1 MEELNQGL
9 PANPA
14 FAADAP
20 DEIIRI
26 GASEVSTSTGELMRD
41 GQVVLLGRRTLNLLA
56 VLLEARGGLVS
67 TEQIHEKVWAGRVV
81 EQNTLQWQIS
91 SLRKALGKDRSHLRT
106 YSGRGYRLDATRQP
120 VSSGSPSDNASVY
133 HAAANPVFNNLPPSS
148 SILIGREEALAALR
162 PLMLQ
167 ERVVTLT
174 GPGGIGKT
182 RLSLAV
188 AEQSLQDF
196 PGGVFFVDLSSVAKG
211 DDVVSAIIAYIGAE
225 RSVNVTLQHRIQ
237 GLGDRPALVLL
248 DNCEQVIE
256 AAASCAEIIV
266 RSNAAVTVL
275 ATSREP
281 LRAEGEFVFQIPSLR
296 LPPSDFQSVTTLL
309 DCGATQ
315 LFIGR
320 SATGRARFMG
330 SSKVG
335 EQIIKICRH
344 LDGNPLA
351 IELAAARADSIGIE
365 EVALR
370 LEDVL
375 SILVDGRRTALPR
388 HQTLR
393 ATLAW
398 SYALLNERERTLFR
412 RLAVFAGGF
421 TLGSAHAIASKSE
434 FSESEVLDLVS
445 SLVAKS
451 LVAIDTDGAA
461 RRYRLLETTRA
472 YALELLEESGEYAWL
487 AGAHASYYTE
497 RIDATAFKS
506 SGTIHEFALITFL
519 PEWDNVRAALNWAF
533 SGSGDAA
540 LGVALAARATP
551 LLYEMMQLDEC
562 WTVASR
568 ALDVFDG
575 AGLRDKRMELPIRT
589 CLASSAMYLRGPTAA
604 TVEAWEG
611 ALQLSKEAPEHR
623 FETRA
628 LWGLWTAHI
637 FGGRPGLALRYAQEY
652 EAASELQRNEHTRML
667 AHRCIG
673 VSHHYLGNHGDANRH
688 LNESIAY
695 YVHGY
700 LHLPLSNLIDHATLG
715 RATLARTLWFLGHVE
730 RATDLMEMV
739 VADAVAEDNPLSI
752 CYVTTE
758 CALPVS
764 LLVNDRAAT
773 RRYRLILQA
782 AAERHGSL
790 FWVHLD
796 RCYAALL
803 SSDGVLDAQNLS
815 MLRQGIDELHS
826 MSFDTYSIDLRNR
839 LAHALYDAGRIDE
852 ALAMTNQTLRQVGTT
867 SERLWEADLLRARA
881 RFASHGKTPAALVE
895 AERDLV
901 TSIDI
906 ARGQGA
912 LSLELRSAK
921 DLARLLASQGRRD
934 EARTLISGVY
944 EQFTEGHQTLEL
956 RDARELIATLA

>member
-1 MEELNQGL
+1 MEESKPGL
-9 PANPA
+9 PGRPA
-14 FAADAP
+14 FPADAP
-20 DEIIRI
+20 AEIIRI
-26 GASEVSTSTGELMRD
+26 GGSEVSPATGELMRD
-41 GQVVLLGRRTLNLLA
+41 GRVVLLGRRTLKLLA
-56 VLLEARGGLVS
+56 VLLDARGSLVS
-67 TEQIHEKVWAGRVV
+67 TEQIHDKVWAGRVV

-91 SLRKALGKDRSHLRT
+91 SLRKALGEDRGHLRT
-106 YSGRGYRLDATRQP
+106 YSGRGYRLEATREQ
-120 VSSGSPSDNASVY
+120 VSSGLKVPTGEPLPAASPA
-133 HAAANPVFNNLPPSS
+133 FNNLPASS
-148 SILIGREEALAALR
+148 SNLVGRDETLETLR
-162 PLMLQ
+162 PLLRR

-182 RLSLAV
+182 RLSLAA
-188 AEQSLQDF
+188 AEQSLIDF
-196 PGGVFFVDLSSVAKG
+196 PGGVYFVDLSSVAK
-211 DDVVSAIIAYIGAE
+211 DEDVVPAMIAYIGAE
-225 RSVNVTLQHRIQ
+225 RSVNATLQHRIQ

-248 DNCEQVIE
+248 DNCEQVI
-256 AAASCAEIIV
+256 AGAASCAEIIV
-266 RSNAAVTVL
+266 RSNQAVNVL

-281 LRAEGEFVFQIPSLR
+281 LRVGGEFVFQIPSLR
-296 LPPSDFQSVTTLL
+296 LPASDFQSVSTLL

-320 SATGRARFMG
+320 SATSRARFMS

-335 EQIIKICRH
+335 EQIIRICRH

-370 LEDVL
+370 LENVL

-398 SYALLNERERTLFR
+398 SYALLNDRERTLFR

-421 TLGSAHAIASKSE
+421 TLDSAHTVASNGE
-434 FSESEVLDLVS
+434 FSEFEVLDLVS

-451 LVAIDTDGAA
+451 LVAIDADGAS

-472 YALELLEESGEYAWL
+472 YALEQLRACGEYTRL
-487 AGAHASYYTE
+487 AGAHASYYTD
-497 RIDATAFKS
+497 RIDATAFKN
-506 SGTIHEFALITFL
+506 SGSIHEFALITFL

-533 SGSGDAA
+533 SSSGDPA
-540 LGVALAARATP
+540 LGFALAARATP

-568 ALDVFDG
+568 AIEVFEG
-575 AGLRDKRMELPIRT
+575 AGMHDKKRELPIRT
-589 CLASSAMYLRGPTAA
+589 CLASSAMYLRGPTDA
-604 TVEAWEG
+604 TVQAWEG
-611 ALQLSKEAPEHR
+611 ALQLSKEAAEHR

-628 LWGLWTAHI
+628 LWGLWTAHT
-637 FGGRPGLALRYAQEY
+637 FGGRPALSLRYAQEY
-652 EAASELQRNEHTRML
+652 EVASELQLNEHTRML
-667 AHRCIG
+667 SHRCIG
-673 VSHHYLGNHGDANRH
+673 VSHHYLGNHADASRH

-739 VADAVAEDNPLSI
+739 VADALAEDNPLSI
-752 CYVTTE
+752 CYVAAE

-764 LLVNDRAAT
+764 LLVNDREAT

-782 AAERHGSL
+782 AAERHGSM

-803 SSDGVLDAQNLS
+803 SNDGVLDAQNLS
-815 MLRQGIDELHS
+815 LLRQGIDELHS
-826 MSFDTYSIDLRNR
+826 MAFDTYSIDLRNR
-839 LAHALYDAGRIDE
+839 LAHALFDAGRVDE
-852 ALAMTNQTLRQVGTT
+852 ALAMTNQTLRQVSATG
-867 SERLWEADLLRARA
+867 ERQWEAELLRARA
-881 RFASHGKTPAALVE
+881 NFGNRAKTREAL
-895 AERDLV
+895 ADARRDLV
-901 TSIDI
+901 ASIGI
-906 ARGQGA
+906 ARAQGA
-912 LSLELRSAK
+912 LSLELRSGK
-921 DLARLLASQGRRD
+921 DLARLLAAEGARE
-934 EARTLISGVY
+934 EAHRLISGVY
-944 EQFTEGHQTLEL
+944 DRFSEGHQTTDL
-956 RDARELIATLA
+956 REARDLIAALA

>member
-1 MEELNQGL
+1 MEEPNPGL
-9 PANPA
+9 PARPA
-14 FAADAP
+14 FPAGIP
-20 DEIIRI
+20 IEIIRI
-26 GASEVSTSTGELMRD
+26 GGSEISPSTGELMRD
-41 GQVVLLGRRTLNLLA
+41 GRVVLLGRRTLKLLA
-56 VLLEARGGLVS
+56 VLLDAKGALVS

-91 SLRKALGKDRSHLRT
+91 SLRKALGEDRSHLRT
-106 YSGRGYRLDATRQP
+106 YSGRGYRLEATREP
-120 VSSGSPSDNASVY
+120 VSSGSSVVSVA
-133 HAAANPVFNNLPPSS
+133 HSATVNPAFNNLPPASS
-148 SILIGREEALAALR
+148 VLIGRDETLAALR
-162 PLMLQ
+162 PLLRQ
-167 ERVVTLT
+167 ERVITLT
-174 GPGGIGKT
+174 GPGGVGKT
-182 RLSLAV
+182 RFSLAA
-188 AEQSLQDF
+188 AEQSLADF
-196 PGGVFFVDLSSVAKG
+196 PGGVFFVDLSSVAQD
-211 DDVVSAIIAYIGAE
+211 DDVVPTVIAYIGAE
-225 RSVNVTLQHRIQ
+225 RSVNATLQHRIQ

-248 DNCEQVIE
+248 DNCEQVI
-256 AAASCAEIIV
+256 AGAASCAEIIV

-281 LRAEGEFVFQIPSLR
+281 LRVDGEFVFQIPSLR
-296 LPPSDFQSVTTLL
+296 LPPSDFQSVSTLL

-320 SATGRARFMG
+320 SATGRARFMS

-365 EVALR
+365 EVSLR
-370 LEDVL
+370 LEDAL

-398 SYALLNERERTLFR
+398 SYQLLGERERTLFR

-421 TLGSAHAIASKSE
+421 TLDSAHTVASNAE
-434 FSESEVLDLVS
+434 FSEIEVLDLVS

-451 LVAIDTDGAA
+451 LVAIDAEGAS

-472 YALELLEESGEYAWL
+472 YALELLEQSGEYACL

-497 RIDATAFKS
+497 RIDATAYKN
-506 SGTIHEFALITFL
+506 SGSIHEFALITFL

-533 SGSGDAA
+533 SSSGNVA
-540 LGVALAARATP
+540 LGFALAARATP

-568 ALDVFDG
+568 ALDVFHG
-575 AGLRDKRMELPIRT
+575 SGLSDKRAELPIRS
-589 CLASSAMYLRGPTAA
+589 CMASSAMYLRGPTAA
-604 TVEAWEG
+604 TVEAWERT
-611 ALQLSKEAPEHR
+611 LQLSKEAPEHR

-628 LWGLWTAHI
+628 LWGLWTSHI
-637 FGGRPGLALRYAQEY
+637 FGGRPALALRYAQEY
-652 EAASELQRNEHTRML
+652 DVAAELQRNEHTRML
-667 AHRCIG
+667 SHRCIG
-673 VSHHYLGNHGDANRH
+673 VSHHYLGNHADASHH
-688 LNESIAY
+688 LNKSIAY

-715 RATLARTLWFLGHVE
+715 RATLARTLWFLGHVD
-730 RATDLMEMV
+730 RAADLMEMV

-752 CYVTTE
+752 CYVTAE

-764 LLVNDRAAT
+764 LLVNDRDAA
-773 RRYRLILQA
+773 RRYRLILRA
-782 AAERHGSL
+782 AAERHGSM

-803 SSDGVLDAQNLS
+803 STDGVMDAQNLS
-815 MLRQGIDELHS
+815 MLRQSIDDLHS
-826 MSFDTYSIDLRNR
+826 MAFDTYSIDLRNR
-839 LAHALYDAGRIDE
+839 LAHALYGAGRVDE
-852 ALAMTNQTLRQVGTT
+852 ALAMTNQTLLQVAETGERQ
-867 SERLWEADLLRARA
+867 WEADLLRARA
-881 RFASHGKTPAALVE
+881 NFASHARTPGVLLD

-901 TSIDI
+901 ASIEI
-906 ARGQGA
+906 AQGQGA
-912 LSLELRSAK
+912 LSLELRAAK

-934 EARTLISGVY
+934 EARNVISGVY
-944 EQFTEGHQTLEL
+944 ERFTEGHQTVDLL
-956 RDARELIATLA
+956 DARDLIAALA